1 MTVKRTWIQFFLSV
15 ILLTTWVSVEA
26 STGLK
31 TINIYVINKRVK
43 LATAMRENALKK
55 FGVYTEYTLNQPS
68 NLEAFQNLLRLVPK
82 KIKIKKR
89 REMIGMYV
97 LVELFFEDGNSVVFG
112 VTRYFGVMY
121 NGYETSIDGHDF
133 FHQYLQPFIPPTF
146 NWHAFAV
153 KDLDLAPR
161 KIKSQYLNFDREF
174 DGYIVRFTDNSK
186 RFIAQKSVRQPYFT
200 KREYSKAFSFLNQ
213 TVLIG
218 IDVKTK
224 KIVRLAFFGQ
234 EDKHMDRGEMNE
246 RLFKKYQKIITDQ
259 ITINRIDNL
268 YNLQADIIYRMIEF
282 ED

>member
-1 MTVKRTWIQFFLSV
+1 
-15 ILLTTWVSVEA
+15 
-26 STGLK
+26 
-31 TINIYVINKRVK
+31 
-43 LATAMRENALKK
+43 
-55 FGVYTEYTLNQPS
+55 
-68 NLEAFQNLLRLVPK
+68 
-82 KIKIKKR
+82 
-89 REMIGMYV
+89 MIGMYV
-97 LVELFFEDGNSVVFG
+97 LVELFFEDGNSGVFG